1 MLENLMLLALAG
13 FCLSRLKVL
22 LLFFQQEEY
31 NSLRFFKYI
40 FRQNRLV
47 DKKLS
52 ACLLLL
58 MAAVYFVP
66 WTKAGLFFIL
76 AFFAWRENSFL
87 KSAKKKVVFTRR
99 ASCLYGVSAFLAL
112 LLGGQIEK
120 SLPVLITAFLIIQFL
135 PFLMILANLLLF
147 PLEKSIRNKYIRLAK
162 KKMREIN
169 PVVIAVTGSYGK
181 TSVKHIL
188 GHILS
193 AGAPTY
199 WTPGSINT
207 MMGLCRMIQ
216 TYLTPTHKFFVAEVG
231 AYRKGSIKKVCE
243 LLEPKHGI
251 VTAIGHAHYERFKTQ
266 EAIAEAKFELAPF
279 IQKNSGFL
287 IVNTTQIEE
296 KFIPAAYEKLII
308 RFGESKEGEDF
319 ISDIKQT
326 KDGLSFLFHKGSES
340 IPLFAP
346 VFGLHHAQNIGL
358 AVEAALK
365 LGMPASTIQAALKT
379 LPQITHRLEVKK
391 QENRILIDDA
401 YNSNPTGFKAA
412 LELLGTLK
420 TGRGILITPG
430 MVELGSLHDSA
441 HEEAGRLAG
450 LHADIVLAVKAQR
463 IPSFIKGFKETA
475 PASAVLME
483 MPSFQA
489 AYDWLQKNGQEGD
502 VVLMENDLPDLYEA
516 KFSL

>member
-216 TYLTPTHKFFVAEVG
+216 TYLTPAHKFFVAEVG

-266 EAIAEAKFELAPF
+266 EAIAE
-279 IQKNSGFL
+279 
-287 IVNTTQIEE
+287 V
-296 KFIPAAYEKLII
+296 I